1 MSTHIWLIRRDLRL
15 IDNPALQAALEAG
28 SQLLPVFILDSRL
41 LALIAPARHAFLF
54 NGLRVLDADLRA
66 RGSRLI
72 IRSGEPL
79 EALTKLVD
87 DSGAQAIFALEDY
100 SPYARARDARV
111 AARLPLKLYVGTTV
125 HHPEMVHKDNG
136 SPFTVF
142 TPFSKAWK
150 ALPLPTPVQRLPERL
165 PSAPH
170 VASEELPC
178 VDEPAS
184 FPPGETEALR
194 RLDEFLAERGDA
206 YAEKRDRL
214 DLDGTSTLSPYL
226 RFGMLSPRLAVQ
238 RTMQAA
244 GQARNGK
251 GGRGFETWIN
261 ELIWREFYNA
271 ILYEFPSVLKTAF
284 NPGLRGI
291 NWRAA
296 PEDMLAWKQGLT
308 GYPVVDACMRQLL
321 ATGWM
326 HNRGRMIT
334 ASFLTKDLLID
345 WQEGER
351 WFMECLIDGDP
362 AANNGGWQW
371 TAGVGTDAA
380 PYFRIFNPTLQGQKF
395 DPSGVFVRRWVPELE
410 SVPDA
415 YIHKP
420 WMMPAEMQAGLGV
433 RIGMDYPAPIVDHR
447 AARERTLAAYR
458 AGR

>member
-1 MSTHIWLIRRDLRL
+1 MPTHIWWIRRDLRL
-15 IDNPALQAALEAG
+15 HDNPALQAALDG
-28 SQLLPVFILDSRL
+28 CSHLLPVFILDPRL
-41 LALIAPARHAFLF
+41 LAQTAPARQAFLF
-54 NGLRVLDADLRA
+54 SGLRALDADLRA

-72 IRSGEPL
+72 VRSGDPL
-79 EALTKLVD
+79 EGLTRLVR

-111 AARLPLKLYVGTTV
+111 AAGLPLTLYVGTTV
-125 HHPEMVHKDNG
+125 HHPEMVHKADG
-136 SPFTVF
+136 RPYTVF
-142 TPFSKAWK
+142 TPFSRAWK
-150 ALPLPTPVQRLPERL
+150 ALPLPAPVHRLPKRL
-165 PSAPH
+165 PPVPQADL
-170 VASEELPC
+170 EELPRM
-178 VDEPAS
+178 DEPAC

-194 RLDEFLAERGDA
+194 RLDEFLAGRGDA
-206 YAEKRDRL
+206 YAEGRDRL

-226 RFGMLSPRLAVQ
+226 RFGMLSPRVAVH
-238 RTMQAA
+238 RAMQAA
-244 GQARNGK
+244 GEARNGE
-251 GGRGFETWIN
+251 GRRGFEIWIN

-291 NWRAA
+291 VWRDA
-296 PEDMLAWKQGLT
+296 PDDLLAWKQGRS

-334 ASFLTKDLLID
+334 ASFLTKDLLIN

-351 WFMECLIDGDP
+351 WFMQRLVDGDP

-395 DPSGVFVRRWVPELE
+395 DPQGAFVRRWVPELE
-410 SVPDA
+410 SVPEA
-415 YIHKP
+415 YIHTP
-420 WMMPAEMQAGLGV
+420 WMMPAELQTRLGV
-433 RIGMDYPAPIVDHR
+433 RIGLDYPAPIVDHR